1 MSRHLVIAYQSPLA
15 FIDQAGQTP
24 TTTEFTPATIWL
36 PKEPDMTR
44 SPLLLLSLLALTA
57 CSTPREQ
64 CISASNHPIAQLDRL
79 INVTRG
85 NISRGFAL
93 AEVQDVRVLRASCEG
108 TNADGSTFRFPCEE
122 TETIT
127 RQEPVT
133 INIAEERIKLAQ
145 LESRREQSARA
156 AQARIQQCIAVH
168 PE

>member
-1 MSRHLVIAYQSPLA
+1 MSRHLVIAYQSRLA
-15 FIDQAGQTP
+15 LIDQAGQMP
-24 TTTEFTPATIWL
+24 ASTEFIAATIWL
-36 PKEPDMTR
+36 PKETDMTR
-44 SPLLLLSLLALTA
+44 SPLLLSLLVLTA

-64 CISASNHPIAQLDRL
+64 CISASNRPVAQLDRL
-79 INVTRG
+79 INVTQG

-122 TETIT
+122 TETTT

-145 LESRREQSARA
+145 LESRSEQSARA
-156 AQARIQQCIAVH
+156 AQDRIQQCIAVH